1 MIAVGVPAF
10 NRTDDENFNNT
21 AGLLGVASTDVPV
34 DDINRLSLPYKLG
47 VNGYAFIVSNNGY
60 VLFHPDLRP
69 MVSASKF
76 NLRCDESLCLTN
88 CVQFYYKLH
97 LENISTTMER
107 HILKDNYNSIEFT
120 EVEQLDGIDNH
131 TNRSLRPELGGEA
144 LKQLRALAMSNTFCS
159 MLNVSVRL
167 HYDKMRRAA
176 EEKYDYYF
184 APLNWTPFTLG
195 LAIPST
201 YGQTFIKV
209 GNEIRNNINMGLNIS
224 EWFVGE
230 NWKVHPDW

>member
-47 VNGYAFIVSNNGY
+47 VNGYAFVVSNNGY

-69 MVSASKF
+69 MVSASAF
-76 NLRCDESLCLTN
+76 GVMTSSQNEFLF
-88 CVQFYYKLH
+88 VQFHYKLH
-97 LENISTTMER
+97 LENISTPIER
-107 HILKDNYNSIEFT
+107 HILKENYNSIEFT
-120 EVEQLDGIDNH
+120 EVEQLDGIDSH
-131 TNRSLRPELGGEA
+131 TNKSLRPVLGGEA
-144 LKQLRALAMSNTFCS
+144 LKELRALVMTNTFCS

>member
-1 MIAVGVPAF
+1 MRA
-10 NRTDDENFNNT
+10 
-21 AGLLGVASTDVPV
+21 
-34 DDINRLSLPYKLG
+34 RLIISVTIK
-47 VNGYAFIVSNNGY
+47 
-60 VLFHPDLRP
+60 
-69 MVSASKF
+69 
-76 NLRCDESLCLTN
+76 
-88 CVQFYYKLH
+88 FYYKLH
-97 LENISTTMER
+97 LENISIPIER
-107 HILKDNYNSIEFT
+107 HILKENYNSIEFT

-131 TNRSLRPELGGEA
+131 SNKTLRPELGGEA
-144 LKQLRALAMSNTFCS
+144 LKMLRELAINSTFGS
-159 MLNVSVRL
+159 LLNVSVRL

-184 APLNWTPFTLG
+184 APLNWTPFKLG

-209 GNEIRNNINMGLNIS
+209 GNEIQNNINKGINMT

>member
-1 MIAVGVPAF
+1 M
-10 NRTDDENFNNT
+10 RTSLIISF
-21 AGLLGVASTDVPV
+21 
-34 DDINRLSLPYKLG
+34 LSLK
-47 VNGYAFIVSNNGY
+47 
-60 VLFHPDLRP
+60 
-69 MVSASKF
+69 
-76 NLRCDESLCLTN
+76 
-88 CVQFYYKLH
+88 FYYKLH
-97 LENISTTMER
+97 LENISTPIER
-107 HILKDNYNSIEFT
+107 HILKENYNSIEFT
-120 EVEQLDGIDNH
+120 EVEQLDDIDSH
-131 TNRSLRPELGGEA
+131 SNRSLRPELGGEA
-144 LKQLRALAMSNTFCS
+144 LKELRALAMSNTFCS

-209 GNEIRNNINMGLNIS
+209 GNEIRNNINMGNNIS